1 MQSLSDILTDLFT
14 NAAPCGICGKRVHTY
29 HDQEKGS
36 HYCFPCLEA
45 AVEEAEAEMR
55 AERLDMVLIACHSR
69 QLAA

>member
-14 NAAPCGICGKRVHTY
+14 NAAPCGICGKRVPTY
-29 HDQEKGS
+29 HDREKGS

-45 AVEEAEAEMR
+45 AVEESEAEMH